1 MAFTRSEDGV
11 AVSGRTAL
19 AATAKEWGRR
29 GGQGGGLG
37 RGGGDRYPRHREEVA
52 VGGRGVWGPTTV
64 GMVGVCV
71 SVCVFG
77 CVCAESGAAR
87 GTRKNRRGGERGP
100 TFSCDSGLTQCH
112 F

>member
-1 MAFTRSEDGV
+1 MG
-11 AVSGRTAL
+11 
-19 AATAKEWGRR
+19 WR

-37 RGGGDRYPRHREEVA
+37 RGGGDRYPRHREEAA
-52 VGGRGVWGPTTV
+52 VGGRGVWDPTTV
-64 GMVGVCV
+64 GMVCV
-71 SVCVFG
+71 
-77 CVCAESGAAR
+77 CVCAESGAAS